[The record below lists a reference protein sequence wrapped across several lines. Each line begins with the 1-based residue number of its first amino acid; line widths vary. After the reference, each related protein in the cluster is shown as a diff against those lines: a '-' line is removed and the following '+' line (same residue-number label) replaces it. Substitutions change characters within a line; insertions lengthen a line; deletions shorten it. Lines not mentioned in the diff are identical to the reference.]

1 MKWEI
6 GYVSSSFASVIIK
19 ISNIPEIRTFRS
31 SNLEEM
37 EFMLRVPMITLSIFS
52 LRIFLMFVIQLN
64 SSLELVLLLSF
75 GTSGSLVENSSIP
88 L

>member
-1 MKWEI
+1 MRI
-6 GYVSSSFASVIIK
+6 GYVSSSFVSVIIK

-31 SNLEEM
+31 SNLEER

-75 GTSGSLVENSSIP
+75 GTSESFGKNSSIP

>member
-1 MKWEI
+1 MSHQ
-6 GYVSSSFASVIIK
+6 VSVIIK

-37 EFMLRVPMITLSIFS
+37 EFMLRVPMVTLSIFS

-64 SSLELVLLLSF
+64 SSLELV
-75 GTSGSLVENSSIP
+75 
-88 L
+88 